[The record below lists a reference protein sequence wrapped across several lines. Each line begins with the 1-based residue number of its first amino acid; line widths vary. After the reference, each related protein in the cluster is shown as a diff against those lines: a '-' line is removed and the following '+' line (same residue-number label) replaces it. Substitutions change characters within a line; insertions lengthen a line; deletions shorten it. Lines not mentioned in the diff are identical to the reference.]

1 MRNITETV
9 RPTSMTV
16 FAILNVVFGGYNF
29 LSALIGLVT
38 SPALVGGHF
47 GSLAGMSGQAAV
59 SLLISTIL
67 RIAVSVL
74 LIVSGIGLMKSATWS
89 RGCTL
94 AYVIAAIPVSFLVQ
108 LLLLGIFKL
117 PDAFR
122 RFLGV
127 LFGGFSGCIYPIVL
141 FCFLKSSKWK
151 EAFAARENEA
161 A

>member
-1 MRNITETV
+1 METL
-9 RPTSMTV
+9 RPKSMIV
-16 FAILNVVFGGYNF
+16 FAILNVVLGGFNL
-29 LSALIGLVT
+29 LSALNSLVT
-38 SPALVGGHF
+38 LPALVGGHF
-47 GSLAGMSGQAAV
+47 GSLAGMSSQAAA

-74 LIVSGIGLMKSATWS
+74 LIVSGIGLMKSTTWS

-117 PDAFR
+117 PDASR
-122 RFLGV
+122 RFLAV
-127 LFGGFSGCIYPIVL
+127 LLGGLSGCIYPIVL
-141 FCFLKSSKWK
+141 FCFLNSSKWE
-151 EAFAARENEA
+151 EAFAARKHEA